1 MERFEFGQSGCQPPN
16 PLITGSSGRGIVN
29 QIKTSRQTDLRGQA
43 DLRGWEE
50 RAENLVAPSCW
61 LRRKYFPSLPPL
73 RPFSLAH
80 QPSQYNVPGAG
91 GGVPCPSRRSPLPVG
106 SHPWTWRE
114 RRRRENPEGTARRAP
129 PRLCPPTFTGPWASR
144 CQGCWAQGQPR
155 WEPRLAGPARVV
167 EQSSWSTGSTGRL
180 GLARALEWVPVVP
193 GAPRTVLL
201 HECCP

>member
-29 QIKTSRQTDLRGQA
+29 QIKTSRQTDLRGQV

-73 RPFSLAH
+73 RPVSLAH

-91 GGVPCPSRRSPLPVG
+91 GGVPCPSRRSPLPMG
-106 SHPWTWRE
+106 SHPRSVAGATE
-114 RRRRENPEGTARRAP
+114 EGKPRRNRSASAALAVP
-129 PRLCPPTFTGPWASR
+129 PHVHRTVGIPVPGVLG
-144 CQGCWAQGQPR
+144 
-155 WEPRLAGPARVV
+155 AGAAAVGAPARWPCPGGGAELV
-167 EQSSWSTGSTGRL
+167 EHWEHWE
-180 GLARALEWVPVVP
+180 A
-193 GAPRTVLL
+193 GAGV
-201 HECCP
+201 CP